1 MQQQLKRCMTYG
13 KLSLHNTKYVMNM
26 ATKKLHRMSRVMP
39 QKELD
44 SVSHARSTLG
54 ENRAFEVLWQAQQ
67 YWLAMETFRKDRER
81 NKNYTYGRQ
90 WDDYVCVNGK
100 MMKEEDLIK
109 KQGNV
114 PLKNNLIRRMVQA
127 VLGVYRSQAKE
138 PTCTARDRD
147 EQRYGETMSTVLQC
161 NMQLNRMTEIN
172 ARCMEEFLI
181 SGFVVQRKWYGWRN
195 NKLDCWT
202 DYVQPNNF
210 FIDNNMRDFRGWDCS
225 CVGEIHDISFEDLCG
240 RFAHNADDY
249 NHLAEIYKFAK
260 DKSYLSAV
268 YDNFGYPLQGYYD
281 FLVPYDQSR
290 CRVIEVWRK
299 ESKARVRCHDVN
311 NGDVFKVDMEDFKE
325 LVLDENEKRKQQARE
340 LGMSETEV
348 PLIRYEWF
356 MDSYWYYYMLTPFG
370 DILEEGETPYEHKSH
385 PYVFKAYP
393 FIDGEIHS
401 FVSNVIDQQRY
412 TNRLI
417 TMYDW
422 IMRASAKGVLLFP
435 EECLPKGMSMEDV
448 ADEWA
453 RFNGIIMIKQPKT
466 GQALPQQIANNC
478 TQIGISE
485 LLNMQLK
492 FFEDISGVNG
502 ALQGKPGYSGMSASL
517 YNQQAQNATT
527 SLLDLLDTFSA
538 FIRDGAYKDV
548 KNIQQ
553 FYDTP
558 RVFNIAGKN
567 STIVEY
573 DPKKIRDVEF
583 DLSIVESTAT
593 PAYRAMTNDMLMQL
607 WQNKAISVEQLLE
620 HGEFPFADELL
631 QSIKSQREQLQQGQ
645 VPDGLSPELAGTN
658 TTPMA
663 SSHFRF
669 TDVFKQ
675 RLHGEYSSSSAS
687 STEISSMSYV
697 VLRRSL
703 QFLS

>member
-1 MQQQLKRCMTYG
+1 
-13 KLSLHNTKYVMNM
+13 
-26 ATKKLHRMSRVMP
+26 MP
-39 QKELD
+39 GEELD
-44 SVSHARSTLG
+44 SISSSKRRLG
-54 ENRAFEVLWQAQQ
+54 NSRAFEVLWQAQQ
-67 YWLAMETFRKDRER
+67 YWLAMETFRRDRER

-90 WDDYVCVNGK
+90 WEDMVCVDGK
-100 MMKEEDLIK
+100 QMKEEDLIK

-127 VLGVYRSQAKE
+127 VLGVYRSQSKE

-181 SGFVVQRKWYGWRN
+181 SGFVVQRKWFGWRED
-195 NKLDCWT
+195 KLDCWT

-210 FIDNNMRDFRGWDCS
+210 FVDNNMRDFRGLDCS
-225 CVGEIHDISFEDLCG
+225 CVGEIHDISFEDLCQ
-240 RFAHNADDY
+240 RFAHSPEEYAR
-249 NHLAEIYKFAK
+249 LAEIYKFAK
-260 DKSYLSAV
+260 DKSYLGAV
-268 YDNFGYPLQGYYD
+268 YNDFGYPLQDNYD
-281 FLVPYDQSR
+281 FLVPFDLTR

-299 ESKARVRCHDVN
+299 ESKPRVRCHDVN
-311 NGDVFKVDMEDFKE
+311 NGDVFKVEVEDFQE
-325 LVLDENEKRKQQARE
+325 LVIDKNNKRLQQAQE
-340 LGMSETEV
+340 FGINEEDV

-448 ADEWA
+448 ADEWS
-453 RFNGIIMIKQPKT
+453 RFNGIIMIKTPKA
-466 GQALPQQIANNC
+466 GNVLPQQIANNS
-478 TQIGISE
+478 TNIGISE
-485 LLNMQLK
+485 LLHLQLK

-502 ALQGKPGYSGMSASL
+502 AIQGKPGYSGMSASL
-517 YNQQAQNATT
+517 YNQQAQNAAT

-553 FYDTP
+553 FYDTR

-573 DPKKIRDVEF
+573 DPQKIRDVEF
-583 DLSIVESTAT
+583 DLSVVESTAT
-593 PAYRAMTNDMLMQL
+593 PAFRTLTNDMLMQL
-607 WQNKAISVEQLLE
+607 WQANAISVEQLLE
-620 HGEFPFADELL
+620 HGDFPFADELL
-631 QSIKSQREQLQQGQ
+631 QSIKSQKEQLQQGQ
-645 VPDGLSPELAGTN
+645 VPEGLSPELA
-658 TTPMA
+658 
-663 SSHFRF
+663 
-669 TDVFKQ
+669 Q
-675 RLHGEYSSSSAS
+675 RAQQNVNMEAVNQAQQ
-687 STEISSMSYV
+687 M
-697 VLRRSL
+697 L
-703 QFLS
+703 QPS

>member
-1 MQQQLKRCMTYG
+1 M
-13 KLSLHNTKYVMNM
+13 S
-26 ATKKLHRMSRVMP
+26 KKLQSKRLHKASRVMAGAR
-39 QKELD
+39 QANSTELD
-44 SVSHARSTLG
+44 TVARAKRMSG
-54 ENRAFEVLWQAQQ
+54 DKRAFDVLFEAQQ
-67 YWLAMETFRKDRER
+67 YWMAMETFRQDRER
-81 NKNYTYGRQ
+81 NKKYTYGKQ
-90 WDDYVCVNGK
+90 WDDYICIEGK
-100 MMKEEDLIK
+100 MVKEEDYIK
-109 KQGNV
+109 SQGNV
-114 PLKNNLIRRMVQA
+114 ALKNNLIRRMVQA

-147 EQRYGETMSTVLQC
+147 EQKYGETMSTVLQC

-181 SGFVVQRKWYGWRN
+181 SGFVVQRKWYGWRE

-210 FIDNNMRDFRGWDCS
+210 FIDNNMRDFRGWDVS
-225 CVGEIHDISFEDLCG
+225 CLGEVHDISFESLCE
-240 RFAHNADDY
+240 RFARCPADY
-249 NHLAEIYKFAK
+249 NRLAEIYRQAR
-260 DKSYLSAV
+260 DKATIGAT
-268 YDNFGYPLQGYYD
+268 YDYFGYPLQGYYD
-281 FLVPYDQSR
+281 FLVPRDTSR

-299 ESKARVRCHDVN
+299 ESKPRYRCHDVN
-311 NGDVFKVDMEDFKE
+311 NGDVFKIDTEDFEELVGSVNRERMQQAQELGMDMED
-325 LVLDENEKRKQQARE
+325 
-340 LGMSETEV
+340 V
-348 PLIRYEWF
+348 PLIQYEWF
-356 MDSYWYYYMLTPFG
+356 MDSYWYYYCLTPFG
-370 DILEEGETPYEHKSH
+370 DILEEGETPYQHKSH

-435 EECLPKGMSMEDV
+435 EDCLPKGMSMDDV

-453 RFNGIIMIKQPKT
+453 RFNGVIMIKQPK
-466 GQALPQQIANNC
+466 GGSNVLPKQIANNC

-485 LLNMQLK
+485 LLSMQLK

-527 SLLDLLDTFSA
+527 SLLDLLDTFSM
-538 FIRDGAYKDV
+538 FVREGATKDV

-593 PAYRAMTNDMLMQL
+593 PAYRALSNDILMKL
-607 WQNKAISVEQLLE
+607 FEMKAISVEQLLE
-620 HGEFPFADELL
+620 NGEFPFADNLL
-631 QSIKSQREQLQQGQ
+631 QSIKSQREQLEQGQ
-645 VPDGLSPELAGTN
+645 MPDGISPELIQQAQQGAN
-658 TTPMA
+658 MA
-663 SSHFRF
+663 AV
-669 TDVFKQ
+669 TQ
-675 RLHGEYSSSSAS
+675 AQQMLAA
-687 STEISSMSYV
+687 
-697 VLRRSL
+697 
-703 QFLS
+703 